1 MDKMVCHI
9 NNMSDENHKEIFLLI
24 KKHNIEF
31 MENNNG
37 VFINMKNVSDECIKE
52 IQGYINFVKENK
64 TKVLEFEKIR
74 EDSIHKLN
82 TNSI

>member
-1 MDKMVCHI
+1 MDKLI
-9 NNMSDENHKEIFLLI
+9 SYISNMSDENHKEIFLLI
-24 KKHNIEF
+24 KKHNIAF

-37 VFINMKNVSDECIKE
+37 VFINMKNVSDECITE
-52 IQGYINFVKENK
+52 IQTYITFVKENK

-82 TNSI
+82 SKT